1 MYLAECGCRG
11 QKWMLDHLEQETV
24 NQYQCGYWEL
34 NRGLLKEQQVLL
46 NLLLGLLNCDETQR
60 QW

>member
-1 MYLAECGCRG
+1 MRVQRPEVDVGSSGAGDREPVRP
-11 QKWMLDHLEQETV
+11 
-24 NQYQCGYWEL
+24 WEL
-34 NRGLLKEQQVLL
+34 NQGLLKEQQVLL

>member
-1 MYLAECGCRG
+1 
-11 QKWMLDHLEQETV
+11 MLDHLEQETV

-34 NRGLLKEQQVLL
+34 NQRLLKEQQVLL